1 MTGLSHNTYYT
12 FSAWVYNV
20 GPQLP
25 LKPNLTFLVDGVGE
39 YTTGPITSSGWQEI
53 GFPFYSGNNTS
64 LSLAIRNNQTG
75 GNGNDWIIDDIS
87 VTICNPVIIITSE
100 DEVCVNDTITI
111 TAEVMDPA
119 EQFDD
124 YIWQKFNPISNQ
136 WEDITAVTSGTYVD
150 NVMTVTYEVT
160 TAATLDMDGDLYR
173 IIVSNS
179 PSNFNNPELV
189 TASDEVMITVNPSPD
204 VVATSSDTLTC
215 AVTEVNLIAEPS
227 GLSYEWSG
235 PDGFMSTAESP
246 EVSEPG
252 SYSVTVTDT
261 NGCTNEAIVEVEQDI
276 EANIEVLDQ
285 EMCLGD
291 SVALLAIVDETSIVS
306 ITWDNGAGTGDS
318 VIVSPAVT
326 TTYTATALF
335 SNGCE
340 ATADATVTVLSA
352 VLVDAGPNVSFC
364 DDETDPQVLVPLV
377 SGGTPPYT
385 LSWTGP
391 GGFTFDGFN
400 PIVSE
405 AGIYTLSLIHI

>member
-1 MTGLSHNTYYT
+1 M
-12 FSAWVYNV
+12 
-20 GPQLP
+20 
-25 LKPNLTFLVDGVGE
+25 
-39 YTTGPITSSGWQEI
+39 
-53 GFPFYSGNNTS
+53 
-64 LSLAIRNNQTG
+64 
-75 GNGNDWIIDDIS
+75 
-87 VTICNPVIIITSE
+87 
-100 DEVCVNDTITI
+100 
-111 TAEVMDPA
+111 
-119 EQFDD
+119 
-124 YIWQKFNPISNQ
+124 
-136 WEDITAVTSGTYVD
+136 
-150 NVMTVTYEVT
+150 
-160 TAATLDMDGDLYR
+160 
-173 IIVSNS
+173 
-179 PSNFNNPELV
+179 
-189 TASDEVMITVNPSPD
+189 
-204 VVATSSDTLTC
+204 ATSSDTLTC
-215 AVTEVNLIAEPS
+215 AVTEVNLIVEPS

-364 DDETDPQVLVPLV
+364 CLL
-377 SGGTPPYT
+377 YT
-385 LSWTGP
+385 SP
-391 GGFTFDGFN
+391 SPRDRQKSRM
-400 PIVSE
+400 PSS
-405 AGIYTLSLIHI
+405 A